1 MPEKDFNLAWEIAH
15 PPLYLVAVNEDER
28 FYIYRDP
35 DEQMGVVRWIVE
47 YFDLTMPADH
57 DMDALVFDIGG
68 EPGFSDLDWLLRD
81 LIADMYIGTEDDFD
95 EWREFHDSFEFIPWD
110 ERHNKVA

>member
-1 MPEKDFNLAWEIAH
+1 MPEKDFNLAWEFLH

-28 FYIYRDP
+28 FYIRRDP

-95 EWREFHDSFEFIPWD
+95 EWREFHDSIEFIPWD